1 MVDFV
6 VPVSL
11 PFKLTETS
19 VIAIIPARYQ
29 STRLPA
35 KSLADIAGRPMIE
48 HVYRRASEA
57 RLVDGVIVATDD
69 ERIARV
75 VEGFGGTAW
84 MTRTEHQSGTD
95 RLAEVAASLTCGVI
109 INVQG
114 DEPMLDPRVIDA
126 VAQPLVADPRLEM
139 ATACRPL
146 REPDEFTD
154 RHVVKVV
161 RDQSGRALYFSRAP
175 VPWPH
180 ATPDLP
186 PAAARVHVGLYGY
199 RRAVLLRLATLPPDS
214 LERIESLEQ
223 LRALAH
229 GIGIHVVETEH
240 DSVSVDTPEDLERV
254 RQRML
259 AGTRT

>member
-1 MVDFV
+1 

-11 PFKLTETS
+11 PFKLTESS

-69 ERIARV
+69 ERIARAV
-75 VEGFGGTAW
+75 SDFGGTAW
-84 MTRTEHQSGTD
+84 MTRADHSSGTD
-95 RLAEVAASLTCGVI
+95 RLAEVATAITGRVI
-109 INVQG
+109 VNVQG
-114 DEPMLDPRVIDA
+114 DEPMLDPAVIDA
-126 VAQPLVADPRLEM
+126 VVEPLLADPGLEM

-146 REPDEFTD
+146 QDPGEFANPN
-154 RHVVKVV
+154 VVKVV
-161 RDQSGRALYFSRAP
+161 RDAAGRALYFSRAP
-175 VPWPH
+175 VPWPRS
-180 ATPDLP
+180 APDV
-186 PAAARVHVGLYGY
+186 PAAIARVHVGLYAY
-199 RRAVLLRLATLPPDS
+199 RRDVLLRLATLPPAE
-214 LERIESLEQ
+214 LELVESLEQ
-223 LRALAH
+223 LRALAN
-229 GIGIHVVETEH
+229 GIGIRVVETH
-240 DSVSVDTPEDLERV
+240 HHSVGVDTPEDLAHV